1 MLPVKY
7 LVEFLGTFL
16 FLYMILESSK
26 YNQYQPFVIVIGL
39 LAVILMF
46 GAVSGGHFN
55 PAITAAMWFKGD
67 NSIEPIGY
75 IAAQVLGAVAAFKVH
90 ALISGNSNF
99 VY

>member
-1 MLPVKY
+1 
-7 LVEFLGTFL
+7 
-16 FLYMILESSK
+16 
-26 YNQYQPFVIVIGL
+26 
-39 LAVILMF
+39 
-46 GAVSGGHFN
+46 
-55 PAITAAMWFKGD
+55 MWFKGD